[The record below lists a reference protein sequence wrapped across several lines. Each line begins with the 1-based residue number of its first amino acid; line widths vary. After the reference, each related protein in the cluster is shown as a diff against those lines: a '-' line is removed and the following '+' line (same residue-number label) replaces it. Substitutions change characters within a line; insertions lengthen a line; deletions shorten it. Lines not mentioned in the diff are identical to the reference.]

1 MGAVGHQRVA
11 QRPVTEMRLL
21 VNAVGAR
28 IGGAAR
34 HLPAFLRTL
43 RAVEPDWELHL
54 ALSVGEEWL
63 VEGIALDSTHSV
75 PLGAMQGRPMWD
87 LAALCRYAA
96 TRQADCI
103 LNLTN
108 HGPLRRSGP
117 SIVYQRNP
125 IYFDPVWVRTL
136 PAKARAEAWARRLL
150 AFRQMQMASA
160 VVTPSH
166 TMAGYLRAWRAA
178 PRSTDYVVIPH
189 AVDAQRFSYRP
200 RPVRSLDKVHLA
212 VISHAA
218 PHKGID
224 TTIELTAALVREGRE
239 AELTLTIP
247 REGHTGIFKEYVD
260 RCIALARD
268 LGIEDRVQF
277 RGATKDVEELYS
289 SADVI
294 VVPSLTES
302 FGFPLVE
309 AMASGTPLLAS
320 DIPSSQELASGAAWF
335 YRTGDHRSA
344 LDALTAMADDPDGA
358 ETRLA
363 AGRQSAEG
371 LSWERNARSVADL
384 VRATAR

>member
-1 MGAVGHQRVA
+1 
-11 QRPVTEMRLL
+11 MRLL
-21 VNAVGAR
+21 INAVGAR

-43 RAVEPDWELHL
+43 RTQEPDWDLHL

-63 VEGIALDSTHSV
+63 VEGIQLDSTHSV
-75 PLGAMQGRPMWD
+75 PLGPLRGRPMWD
-87 LAALCRYAA
+87 VDALCKYAA
-96 TRQADCI
+96 SRQADCI

-125 IYFDPVWVRTL
+125 IYFDPAWVRTL
-136 PAKARAEAWARRLL
+136 PAKARAEAAARRLL

-166 TMAGYLRAWRAA
+166 AMAGFLRAWRLA
-178 PRSTDYVVIPH
+178 PHSTKYVVIPH
-189 AVDAQRFSYRP
+189 AVDAQRFAYRP
-200 RPVRSLDKVHLA
+200 RPLRTIDNVHVA

-224 TTIELTAALVREGRE
+224 TAIELTGALVRQGSN
-239 AELTLTIP
+239 AGLTLTIP
-247 REGHTGIFKEYVD
+247 REGHTGIFKAYVD
-260 RCIALARD
+260 RCIQLTRH
-268 LGIEDRVQF
+268 LGIEDRVLF
-277 RGATKDVEELYS
+277 RGATEDVEELYS

-294 VVPSLTES
+294 MVPSLTES

-309 AMASGTPLLAS
+309 AMASGTPLVSS
-320 DIPSSQELASGAAWF
+320 DIPSSQEVAADAAWF
-335 YRTGDHRSA
+335 YRTGDHH
-344 LDALTAMADDPDGA
+344 DALQALTTMAADPDGA
-358 ETRLA
+358 EARLA
-363 AGRQSAEG
+363 AGRRSAEA

-384 VRATAR
+384 VCTTVR

>member
-1 MGAVGHQRVA
+1 
-11 QRPVTEMRLL
+11 MRLL
-21 VNAVGAR
+21 INAVGAR

-43 RAVEPDWELHL
+43 RTLEPDWELHL
-54 ALSVGEEWL
+54 ALSVGEDWL
-63 VEGIALDSTHSV
+63 VEGIQLDSTHSV
-75 PLGAMQGRPMWD
+75 PLGFLRGRPMWD
-87 LAALCRYAA
+87 VDALCKYAA
-96 TRQADCI
+96 SRRADCI

-117 SIVYQRNP
+117 SIVYPRNP

-136 PAKARAEAWARRLL
+136 PAKARAEAAARRLL
-150 AFRQMQMASA
+150 AFRQMQMAGA

-166 TMAGYLRAWRAA
+166 AMAGYLRAWRLA

-189 AVDAQRFSYRP
+189 AVDAQRFAFRP
-200 RPVRSLDKVHLA
+200 RPLRTLDAIHLA

-224 TTIELTAALVREGRE
+224 TAIELTAALVREGSD
-239 AELTLTIP
+239 AALTLTIP

-260 RCIALARD
+260 RCIELARQ
-268 LGIEDRVQF
+268 LAIEDRVHF

-289 SADVI
+289 STDVI

-320 DIPSSQELASGAAWF
+320 DIPSSQEVAAGAAWL
-335 YRTGDHRSA
+335 YRTGDHRAA
-344 LDALTAMADDPDGA
+344 LGALRTMAADQDAA
-358 ETRLA
+358 ERRLS
-363 AGRQSAEG
+363 AGRRTAEG